1 LSEFDEDQLL
11 QVAPNEPF
19 GQVEDVLPVPQ
30 VSDTQSLDRVFVRG
44 VAWTAAIKWATQLA
58 TWGVTVVVARLLSP
72 ADYGLVGMAA
82 IFINLFTLLSEFGIG
97 SSIVTLQ
104 DLDKGQI
111 AQLNG
116 LSIIV
121 GFLGF
126 LISAAAAMPL
136 GVFFHAP
143 KLPAIILLLSCGFI
157 VSGIRTVPY
166 SLLQKELRFKLLAAI
181 EGAQGVVQAATTL
194 ILAFL
199 GYGYWA
205 LVIGILSVSITPT
218 ILTLLW
224 RRERFALPQFASI
237 QKAIRYSRHILIGR
251 LCWAGYNDSD
261 FVIAGRVLGATPLG
275 AYTLAWTLAHTPLD
289 KLSTLVN
296 RVTPSVFAK
305 IQSDRSALRRYLRN
319 ITGGMDLLVFPA
331 TVGIILVAPEFVPV
345 VFGAKWHDA
354 VIPLQLLAISALM
367 RSNLI
372 LLIPILNVVGEERL
386 VMRNSVVLLC
396 LLPLTFFIGSYWG
409 IVGIAAGWALVYP
422 LLQLRLLSRTL
433 RHLQMPVHEYLKAL
447 WPAISGCFAMAIA
460 VEILRIQSPAEW
472 SARIRLSL
480 EALLG
485 VVAYGLVMFVVHRDY
500 VQAFI
505 RFIKSSGESAKLT

>member
-126 LISAAAAMPL
+126 LISVAAAMPL

-181 EGAQGVVQAATTL
+181 EGAQGIVQAAVTL

-237 QKAIRYSRHILIGR
+237 PKAIRYSRHILIGR

-261 FVIAGRVLGATPLG
+261 FMIAGRVLGAAPLG

-296 RVTPSVFAK
+296 RVTPAVFAK
-305 IQSDRSALRRYLRN
+305 IQSDRTALKRYLRN
-319 ITGGMDLLVFPA
+319 ITGGMDILVFPA
-331 TVGIILVAPEFVPV
+331 TLGIILVAPEFVPE
-345 VFGAKWHDA
+345 VFGPQWTSSI
-354 VIPLQLLAISALM
+354 IPLQLLAISALM

-372 LLIPILNVVGEERL
+372 LLSPILNVLGEERFA
-386 VMRNSVVLLC
+386 MRNSVVLLC
-396 LLPLTFFIGSYWG
+396 VLPLTFFFGSHWG

-422 LLQLRLLSRTL
+422 LLQLRLFARALH
-433 RHLQMPVHEYLKAL
+433 HLDMPVSEYLNAM
-447 WPAISGCFAMAIA
+447 WPAISGCIAMTLA
-460 VEILRIQSPAEW
+460 VEILRILSPAEW
-472 SARIRLSL
+472 TPKFRLTF
-480 EALLG
+480 EVLLG
-485 VVAYGLVMFVVHRDY
+485 FIAYGLSMFFFHRKY
-500 VQAFI
+500 IQAFI
-505 RFIKSSGESAKLT
+505 RFIRSTGANT

>member
-1 LSEFDEDQLL
+1 MSEFDEEQLL

-19 GQVEDVLPVPQ
+19 GQLEDLLPAPQ
-30 VSDTQSLDRVFVRG
+30 VSDTRSLDRVFVRG

-72 ADYGLVGMAA
+72 SDYGLVGMAG

-143 KLPAIILLLSCGFI
+143 KLPAIVLLLSCGFI

-181 EGAQGVVQAATTL
+181 EGAQGIVQAAVTL
-194 ILAFL
+194 ILAFF

-205 LVIGILSVSITPT
+205 LVFGILSVSITPT

-224 RRERFALPQFASI
+224 RRERIALPQFASI
-237 QKAIRYSRHILIGR
+237 QNAIRYSRHILIGR

-261 FVIAGRVLGATPLG
+261 FVIAGRVLGAAPLG

-305 IQSDRSALRRYLRN
+305 IQSDRPALRRYLRN

-331 TVGIILVAPEFVPV
+331 TVGIILVAPEFMPV
-345 VFGAKWHDA
+345 VLGAKWHDA
-354 VIPLQLLAISALM
+354 IVPLQLLAISALM

-372 LLIPILNVVGEERL
+372 LLTPILNVVGEERL
-386 VMRNSVVLLC
+386 VMRNAILLLC
-396 LLPLTFFIGSYWG
+396 LLP
-409 IVGIAAGWALVYP
+409 P
-422 LLQLRLLSRTL
+422 LFL
-433 RHLQMPVHEYLKAL
+433 
-447 WPAISGCFAMAIA
+447 
-460 VEILRIQSPAEW
+460 
-472 SARIRLSL
+472 
-480 EALLG
+480 
-485 VVAYGLVMFVVHRDY
+485 
-500 VQAFI
+500 
-505 RFIKSSGESAKLT
+505 